1 MEIILLVTVLAG
13 TLVLLGFS
21 ALVLRRISAS
31 AQVDVKAEVA
41 GALERLDSTLGQKI
55 SLSTADMASRLEQT
69 KGDLRQ
75 QVTDRIQQGFSE
87 IRGAVEQQLASG
99 REEQNR
105 SLADGRR
112 ELTGSLVVTTQ
123 QLKVE
128 FQQLNQQTA
137 QSLEGIRDR
146 VDAKLAAIT
155 EQVQVK
161 LDQNIKE
168 GFAQFEKVQQH
179 LRAAEEQLKEVSTLG
194 HSINDLNNLLKLPHL
209 RGQFGEASLERLL
222 ADFLP
227 SHMFALQASPGE
239 GGGRA
244 DAVIYFPDRKL
255 PIDAKFPREQVIAL
269 FESNDEA
276 EIAEARVALVR
287 VMKAE
292 AKRIQQYIQ
301 PENGTTEIALMY
313 LPSETLYMEVIRNRE
328 LGDWMNLQHV
338 FPVSPNTLL
347 MTLHTIALVHK
358 WYEVASRFEQSR
370 AELAKAQ
377 KSFDFFQN
385 QFENVGKNLNK
396 AQEAFETAQR
406 HLKTYRG
413 KVTALSGQEQ
423 LELDA
428 AEAAASATTALG
440 AENRQLPLIDKAS
453 A

>member
-1 MEIILLVTVLAG
+1 METILLVTVLVG
-13 TLVLLGFS
+13 TLALLGFS
-21 ALVLRRISAS
+21 VVLLRRVSGAS
-31 AQVDVKAEVA
+31 QVDVKAEVA
-41 GALERLDSTLGQKI
+41 DQLERFNSALGQKI

-328 LGDWMNLQHV
+328 LGDWMNEQHV

-347 MTLHTIALVHK
+347 MTLHTISLVHK
-358 WYEVASRFEQSR
+358 WYEVASRFEKSR

-428 AEAAASATTALG
+428 ATEAAATEAA
-440 AENRQLPLIDKAS
+440 NRQLPLIDKAS

>member
-1 MEIILLVTVLAG
+1 MGTLLLVVLLVFN
-13 TLVLLGFS
+13 LVLLI
-21 ALVLRRISAS
+21 LVAGVFRRISSSSQAAEIMELAKQS
-31 AQVDVKAEVA
+31 ATLREALSQRFNVA
-41 GALERLDSTLGQKI
+41 
-55 SLSTADMASRLEQT
+55 TADMAMRLEST

-75 QVTDRIQQGFSE
+75 EVADRLTQGFTG
-87 IRGAVEQQLASG
+87 IRDSVEAQLAG
-99 REEQNR
+99 
-105 SLADGRR
+105 GRR
-112 ELTGSLVVTTQ
+112 EQTQDLRQAREELTNSLALTTS
-123 QLKVE
+123 QLKAE
-128 FQQLNQQTA
+128 FENLNQKNA
-137 QSLEGIRDR
+137 QSLDAIRDR
-146 VDAKLAAIT
+146 VDARLLAIT
-155 EQVQVK
+155 DQVQLK

-179 LRAAEEQLKEVSTLG
+179 LKAAEEQLREVGALG
-194 HSINDLNNLLKLPHL
+194 NSINDLNNLLKLPHL

-227 SHMFALQASPGE
+227 AHMFALQSSPGE

-269 FESNDEA
+269 FESNDKA
-276 EIAEARVALVR
+276 EIEAARVALVR

-328 LGDWMNLQHV
+328 LGDWMNEQHV

-347 MTLHTIALVHK
+347 MTLHTISLVHK
-358 WYEVASRFEQSR
+358 WYEVASRFEKSR

-406 HLKTYRG
+406 HLKNYRG
-413 KVTALSGQEQ
+413 KVSALSGQEQ
-423 LELDA
+423 LEL
-428 AEAAASATTALG
+428 ETGESG
-440 AENRQLPLIDKAS
+440 GKPLPLIDKAS

>member
-1 MEIILLVTVLAG
+1 MGTLLLGVLLALN
-13 TLVLLGFS
+13 LVLLGLAVGLFRHLKS
-21 ALVLRRISAS
+21 SSQAAEITALAEQST
-31 AQVDVKAEVA
+31 KAH
-41 GALERLDSTLGQKI
+41 D
-55 SLSTADMASRLEQT
+55 SLSQRFTSATADMAMRLEST

-75 QVTDRIQQGFSE
+75 EVADR
-87 IRGAVEQQLASG
+87 
-99 REEQNR
+99 
-105 SLADGRR
+105 LADGFQQIHTAVEAQLSSGRR
-112 ELTGSLVVTTQ
+112 EQAQDMREARTELTGSLALTTA
-123 QLKVE
+123 QLKTE
-128 FQQLNQQTA
+128 FDGLNQQTA
-137 QSLEGIRDR
+137 QKLDAIRDR
-146 VDAKLAAIT
+146 VDEKLLAIT
-155 EQVQVK
+155 DQVQQK

-179 LRAAEEQLKEVSTLG
+179 LKAAEEQLREVSTLG

-227 SHMFALQASPGE
+227 ANMFEMQSSPGE

-244 DAVIYFPDRKL
+244 DAIIQFPDRRL
-255 PIDAKFPREQVIAL
+255 PIDAKFPRESVLAL

-276 EIAEARVALVR
+276 EIEQARHEFVR

-292 AKRIQQYIQ
+292 AKRIKAYIQ
-301 PENGTTEIALMY
+301 PEYGTTDIALMY
-313 LPSETLYMEVIRNRE
+313 LPSETLYMEAVRNRD
-328 LGDWMNLQHV
+328 LADWLNQQHV

-347 MTLHTIALVHK
+347 MTLQTIALVHK
-358 WYEVASRFEQSR
+358 WYEVASRFEKSR
-370 AELAKAQ
+370 LELAKAQ

-413 KVTALSGQEQ
+413 RVTVLSGQEQ

-428 AEAAASATTALG
+428 PKNGE
-440 AENRQLPLIDKAS
+440 EQLPLSDKAS